1 MYNVSQ
7 AARYSGVSGTTIR
20 GWTREYSEYLSSTA
34 NPPAGQARQFVEDD
48 LRVFATV
55 ATMRAQLVSTEDI
68 RAALDTGQR
77 IESMPPEVERP
88 DQGDRAGDAP
98 NVEAHA
104 AAAAAAASTAIDI
117 YRSRVTALETRA
129 DQLADRLIDAERRA
143 AAAESA
149 IEVHRDKVTALEARA
164 DQLAD
169 QARADQARADQ
180 LAGQAAADAA
190 RAAAAEREL
199 EVMRQ
204 LYEAATSPAP
214 ADRRPT
220 FWQWLTGRRA

>member
-1 MYNVSQ
+1 MYNVTQ
-7 AARYSGVSGTTIR
+7 AACHAGVSGTTIR
-20 GWTREYSEYLSSTA
+20 GWTREYSEYLSPAA
-34 NPPAGQARQFVEDD
+34 NPPAGQPRQFVEDD

-55 ATMRAQLVSTEDI
+55 ATLRAQLVTTEGI
-68 RAALDTGQR
+68 RAALDAGQR
-77 IESMPPEVERP
+77 IEPMPPPEVERA
-88 DQGDRAGDAP
+88 DRAGQGEH
-98 NVEAHA
+98 VEA
-104 AAAAAAASTAIDI
+104 AAAAAAAATTAIDI
-117 YRSRVTALETRA
+117 YR
-129 DQLADRLIDAERRA
+129 DR
-143 AAAESA
+143 
-149 IEVHRDKVTALEARA
+149 VTALEARA

-169 QARADQARADQ
+169 R
-180 LAGQAAADAA
+180 LIAAEA